1 MKLIKLY
8 KVLLFVLVG
17 ITSFIP
23 MASMVLGHWGDG
35 GGP

>member
-1 MKLIKLY
+1 MKLLKLY

-17 ITSFIP
+17 FASFIP
-23 MASMVLGHWGDG
+23 MASIVLGWKGGG